1 MAIKNMIVVAIFLM
15 FTQAGC
21 ACHRRCCCDG
31 WNSCPTPCPSVRA
44 YTMDEGDATSP
55 ESEPQVA
62 ATPSSLVARRPPL
75 ELPLSPVPSHDGVF
89 AK

>member
-1 MAIKNMIVVAIFLM
+1 MAIKNLIVAAILLSL
-15 FTQAGC
+15 TQAGC

-31 WNSCPTPCPSVRA
+31 WNSCPTPCPTVHA

-55 ESEPQVA
+55 QSEPQVA
-62 ATPSSLVARRPPL
+62 VAPSPLVARRLPL
-75 ELPLSPVPSHDGVF
+75 EFPLPPVPSHDDVF